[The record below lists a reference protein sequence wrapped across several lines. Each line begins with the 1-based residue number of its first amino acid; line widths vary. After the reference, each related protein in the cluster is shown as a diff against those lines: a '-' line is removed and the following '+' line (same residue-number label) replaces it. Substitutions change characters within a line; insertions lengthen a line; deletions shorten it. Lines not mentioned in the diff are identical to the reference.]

1 MLNIF
6 CFRTLDYKRDL
17 TLEHQEEL
25 RLTSKLNLTCS
36 DVFFESKLRSDHF
49 GSLQELEE
57 LDIEHCK
64 IRVLPPRA
72 FVGLSNLHS
81 LSIETHNRD
90 WSEVLLHIDYE
101 AFVGLNRLK
110 QIKLSN
116 NNILSIPAQLW
127 CPMSDLRTIELNNNQ
142 LVNLEDLGLS
152 TAGGVGSA
160 GAEQC
165 SVSVTKLELSGNRLT
180 TLTPGSLG
188 AATRLETLIVRDN
201 EVSVLDR
208 MTFHGLAT
216 LTTVDLR

>member
-1 MLNIF
+1 MSTAHRAELA
-6 CFRTLDYKRDL
+6 TATSLDL
-17 TLEHQEEL
+17 A
-25 RLTSKLNLTCS
+25 CS
-36 DVFFESKLRSDHF
+36 DVFFLESTLRSDHF
-49 GSLQELEE
+49 GSLQQLRR
-57 LDIEHCK
+57 LAIDHCK
-64 IRVLPPRA
+64 IRTLPPRS
-72 FVGLSNLHS
+72 FVGLAS
-81 LSIETHNRD
+81 LETLSVETYNSE
-90 WSEVLLHIDYE
+90 WSAILLHIDYE
-101 AFVGLNRLK
+101 AFVGLNKLK
-110 QIKLSN
+110 TLTLSN
-116 NNILSIPAQLW
+116 NNIYETPVKLFCPLSSVETI
-127 CPMSDLRTIELNNNQ
+127 DLRNNR

-216 LTTVDLR
+216 LATVDLR

>member
-1 MLNIF
+1 MSTAHRAELA
-6 CFRTLDYKRDL
+6 TATSLDL
-17 TLEHQEEL
+17 A
-25 RLTSKLNLTCS
+25 CS
-36 DVFFESKLRSDHF
+36 DVFFLESTLRSDHF
-49 GSLQELEE
+49 GSLQQLRR
-57 LDIEHCK
+57 LAIDHCK
-64 IRVLPPRA
+64 IRTLPPRS
-72 FVGLSNLHS
+72 FVGLAS
-81 LSIETHNRD
+81 LETLSVETYNSE
-90 WSEVLLHIDYE
+90 WSAILLHIDYE
-101 AFVGLNRLK
+101 AFVGLNKLK
-110 QIKLSN
+110 TLTLSN
-116 NNILSIPAQLW
+116 NNIYETPAKLFCPLSSVETI
-127 CPMSDLRTIELNNNQ
+127 DLRNNR

-216 LTTVDLR
+216 LATVDLRWILNSCCSS

>member
-1 MLNIF
+1 MSTAHRAELA
-6 CFRTLDYKRDL
+6 TATSLDL
-17 TLEHQEEL
+17 A
-25 RLTSKLNLTCS
+25 CS
-36 DVFFESKLRSDHF
+36 DVFFLESTLRSDHF
-49 GSLQELEE
+49 GSLQQLRS
-57 LDIEHCK
+57 LAIDHCK
-64 IRVLPPRA
+64 IRTLPPRS
-72 FVGLSNLHS
+72 FVGLAS
-81 LSIETHNRD
+81 LETLSVETYNSE
-90 WSEVLLHIDYE
+90 WSAILLHIDYE
-101 AFVGLNRLK
+101 AFVGLNKLK
-110 QIKLSN
+110 TLTLSN
-116 NNILSIPAQLW
+116 NNIYETPAKLFCPLSSVETI
-127 CPMSDLRTIELNNNQ
+127 DLRNNR

>member
-1 MLNIF
+1 MSTAHRAELA
-6 CFRTLDYKRDL
+6 TATSLDL
-17 TLEHQEEL
+17 A
-25 RLTSKLNLTCS
+25 CS
-36 DVFFESKLRSDHF
+36 DVFFLESTLRSDHF
-49 GSLQELEE
+49 GSLQQLRR
-57 LDIEHCK
+57 LAIDHCK
-64 IRVLPPRA
+64 IRTLPPRS
-72 FVGLSNLHS
+72 FVGLAS
-81 LSIETHNRD
+81 LETLSVETYNSE
-90 WSEVLLHIDYE
+90 WSAILLHIDYE
-101 AFVGLNRLK
+101 AFVGLNKLK
-110 QIKLSN
+110 TLTLSN
-116 NNILSIPAQLW
+116 NNIYETPAKLFCPLSSVETI
-127 CPMSDLRTIELNNNQ
+127 DLRNNR

-216 LTTVDLR
+216 LATVDLRGDT

>member
-1 MLNIF
+1 MSTAHRAELA
-6 CFRTLDYKRDL
+6 TATSLDL
-17 TLEHQEEL
+17 A
-25 RLTSKLNLTCS
+25 CS
-36 DVFFESKLRSDHF
+36 DVFFLESTLRSDHF
-49 GSLQELEE
+49 GSLQQLRS
-57 LDIEHCK
+57 LAIDHCK
-64 IRVLPPRA
+64 IRTLPPRS
-72 FVGLSNLHS
+72 FVGLAS
-81 LSIETHNRD
+81 LETLSVETYNSE
-90 WSEVLLHIDYE
+90 WSAILLHIDYE
-101 AFVGLNRLK
+101 AFVGLNKLK
-110 QIKLSN
+110 TLTLSN
-116 NNILSIPAQLW
+116 NNIYETPAKLFCPLSSVETI
-127 CPMSDLRTIELNNNQ
+127 DLRNNR

-216 LTTVDLR
+216 LATVDLR

>member
-1 MLNIF
+1 MSTAH
-6 CFRTLDYKRDL
+6 RTELATATSLDL
-17 TLEHQEEL
+17 A
-25 RLTSKLNLTCS
+25 CS
-36 DVFFESKLRSDHF
+36 DVFFLESTLRSDHF
-49 GSLQELEE
+49 GSLQQLRR
-57 LDIEHCK
+57 LAIDHCK
-64 IRVLPPRA
+64 IRTLPPRS
-72 FVGLSNLHS
+72 FVGLAS
-81 LSIETHNRD
+81 LETLSVETYNSE
-90 WSEVLLHIDYE
+90 WSAILLHIDYE
-101 AFVGLNRLK
+101 AFVGLNKLK
-110 QIKLSN
+110 TLTLSN
-116 NNILSIPAQLW
+116 NNIYETPAKLFCPLSSVETI
-127 CPMSDLRTIELNNNQ
+127 DLRNNR

-152 TAGGVGSA
+152 TEGGVGSA

>member
-1 MLNIF
+1 MSTAHRAELA
-6 CFRTLDYKRDL
+6 TATSLDL
-17 TLEHQEEL
+17 A
-25 RLTSKLNLTCS
+25 CS
-36 DVFFESKLRSDHF
+36 DVFFLESTLRSDHF
-49 GSLQELEE
+49 GSLQQLRR
-57 LDIEHCK
+57 LAIDHCK
-64 IRVLPPRA
+64 IRTLPPRS
-72 FVGLSNLHS
+72 FVGLAS
-81 LSIETHNRD
+81 LETLSVETFNSE
-90 WSEVLLHIDYE
+90 WSAILLHIDYE
-101 AFVGLNRLK
+101 AFVGLNKLK
-110 QIKLSN
+110 TLTLSN
-116 NNILSIPAQLW
+116 NNIYETPAKLFCPLSSVETI
-127 CPMSDLRTIELNNNQ
+127 DLRNNR

-216 LTTVDLR
+216 LATVDLRWDT

>member
-1 MLNIF
+1 MSTAHRAELA
-6 CFRTLDYKRDL
+6 TATSLDL
-17 TLEHQEEL
+17 A
-25 RLTSKLNLTCS
+25 CS
-36 DVFFESKLRSDHF
+36 DVFFLESTLRSDHF
-49 GSLQELEE
+49 GSLQQLRR
-57 LDIEHCK
+57 LAIDHCK
-64 IRVLPPRA
+64 IRTLPPRS
-72 FVGLSNLHS
+72 FVGLAS
-81 LSIETHNRD
+81 LETLSVETYNSE
-90 WSEVLLHIDYE
+90 WSAILLHIDYE
-101 AFVGLNRLK
+101 AFVGLNKLK
-110 QIKLSN
+110 TLTLSN
-116 NNILSIPAQLW
+116 NNIYETPAKLFCPLSSVETI
-127 CPMSDLRTIELNNNQ
+127 DLRNNR

-216 LTTVDLR
+216 LATVDLRWDIK

>member
-1 MLNIF
+1 MSTAHRAELA
-6 CFRTLDYKRDL
+6 TATSLDL
-17 TLEHQEEL
+17 A
-25 RLTSKLNLTCS
+25 CS
-36 DVFFESKLRSDHF
+36 DVFFLESTLRSDHF
-49 GSLQELEE
+49 GSLQQLRG
-57 LDIEHCK
+57 LAIDHCK
-64 IRVLPPRA
+64 IRTLPPRS
-72 FVGLSNLHS
+72 FVGLAS
-81 LSIETHNRD
+81 LETLSVETYNSE
-90 WSEVLLHIDYE
+90 WSAILLHIDYE
-101 AFVGLNRLK
+101 AFVGLNKLK
-110 QIKLSN
+110 TLTLSN
-116 NNILSIPAQLW
+116 NNIYETPAKLFCPLSSVETI
-127 CPMSDLRTIELNNNQ
+127 DLRNNR

-216 LTTVDLR
+216 LATVDLR